1 MIRQKYGERPDFKP
15 VSTRMGILSGL
26 LVLCV
31 ANGFIH
37 WYKLIHID
45 YRTYLMFALML
56 AYLIVL
62 FNAVHLLNAID
73 QQLGKEK

>member
-1 MIRQKYGERPDFKP
+1 
-15 VSTRMGILSGL
+15 
-26 LVLCV
+26 
-31 ANGFIH
+31 
-37 WYKLIHID
+37 
-45 YRTYLMFALML
+45 MFALML